1 MNSMSQRPELLIYRD
16 LLISL
21 TDEELNREIWML
33 DDHIEYLCEQ
43 VELAQ
48 NSQETS
54 MERDIKE
61 MSEMLKLAKLE
72 KDRRMFERGYM

>member
-1 MNSMSQRPELLIYRD
+1 MSERPELLIYRD

-33 DDHIEYLCEQ
+33 DDHIEYLCAQ

-61 MSEMLKLAKLE
+61 MTEMLKLAKLE

>member
-1 MNSMSQRPELLIYRD
+1 MNSMSERPELLIYRD

-33 DDHIEYLCEQ
+33 DDHIEYLCAQ

-61 MSEMLKLAKLE
+61 MTEMLKLAKLE

>member
-1 MNSMSQRPELLIYRD
+1 MSERPELLIYRD

-61 MSEMLKLAKLE
+61 MTEMLKLAKLE

>member
-1 MNSMSQRPELLIYRD
+1 MSERPELLIYRD

-33 DDHIEYLCEQ
+33 DDHIEYLCVQ

-61 MSEMLKLAKLE
+61 MTEMLKLAKLE

>member
-1 MNSMSQRPELLIYRD
+1 MSQRPELLIYRD

-43 VELAQ
+43 VELGQ
-48 NSQETS
+48 NSEQPS
-54 MERDIKE
+54 AERDIKE
-61 MSEMLKLAKLE
+61 MTEMLKLAKLE

>member
-1 MNSMSQRPELLIYRD
+1 MAQRPELMIYRD

-43 VELAQ
+43 AELG
-48 NSQETS
+48 SERP
-54 MERDIKE
+54 MESDIKE
-61 MSEMLKLAKLE
+61 MTEMLKLAKLE

>member
-1 MNSMSQRPELLIYRD
+1 MSQRPELLIYRD